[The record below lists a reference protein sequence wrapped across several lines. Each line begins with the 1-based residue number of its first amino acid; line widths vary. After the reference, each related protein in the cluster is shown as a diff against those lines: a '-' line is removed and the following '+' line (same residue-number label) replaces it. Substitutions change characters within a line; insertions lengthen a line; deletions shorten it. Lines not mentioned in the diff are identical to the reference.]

1 VLSGILGSKYNVRVL
16 DAIVT
21 KMKKEEAL
29 KKILNMDID
38 TIIFLTGAVSW
49 IDDLDF
55 IEEIR
60 RQKDVTTIAIG
71 DIMLYHGLQIL
82 EEKPFLDA
90 VLLNF
95 ITFDIVDFLE
105 HSSES
110 KKINNLIYKNNGK
123 IITGDKYLDEGT
135 FKIPIPLH
143 HLFPLEKYEIPQS
156 MNHPISVIMTDFGC
170 PFECIYCPAANLPYR
185 KRDIENTIEELK
197 YIQSLKIK
205 EVFIRDL
212 TFAANH
218 SHAIQLCTRML
229 EEKIQLKW
237 FCETRIDLMNEELLG
252 LMKRSGCHA
261 IWFGIETKNNA
272 VLKNYGK
279 VIDLEKTRKIFK
291 LCKKLNI
298 KTSGWFIIG
307 LPGETKESI
316 LETINFAKEL
326 DCDYVSFNMASPRV
340 GTKFRHLALKEGWVI
355 GEEKTLDSSVAYPLI
370 HTDRLSRQQIWEL
383 RNYAIRSFYLRPSYV
398 IKRILK
404 LNSFRTFKVLMK
416 NCIEILRTLF
426 LLKRDNGD

>member
-1 VLSGILGSKYNVRVL
+1 MHKNILLLNPPGNKLYLRDYFSSLVSKGSYYWAPIDLLVLSGILGSKYNVRVL

-143 HLFPLEKYEIPQS
+143 HLFP
-156 MNHPISVIMTDFGC
+156 
-170 PFECIYCPAANLPYR
+170 
-185 KRDIENTIEELK
+185 
-197 YIQSLKIK
+197 
-205 EVFIRDL
+205 
-212 TFAANH
+212 
-218 SHAIQLCTRML
+218 
-229 EEKIQLKW
+229 
-237 FCETRIDLMNEELLG
+237 
-252 LMKRSGCHA
+252 
-261 IWFGIETKNNA
+261 
-272 VLKNYGK
+272 
-279 VIDLEKTRKIFK
+279 
-291 LCKKLNI
+291 
-298 KTSGWFIIG
+298 
-307 LPGETKESI
+307 
-316 LETINFAKEL
+316 
-326 DCDYVSFNMASPRV
+326 
-340 GTKFRHLALKEGWVI
+340 
-355 GEEKTLDSSVAYPLI
+355 
-370 HTDRLSRQQIWEL
+370 
-383 RNYAIRSFYLRPSYV
+383 
-398 IKRILK
+398 
-404 LNSFRTFKVLMK
+404 
-416 NCIEILRTLF
+416 
-426 LLKRDNGD
+426 